1 MSTPVRYFGKY
12 ELRERLGRGGMA
24 EVWKAF
30 DPQLKRFVAI
40 KYLLASLQADPHLL
54 TRFTGEAQTIASLR
68 HPNIIHI
75 YEFAISD
82 PDSENP
88 TPYMVMDYIEGK
100 TLNDYIDSTSRIGKY
115 PPAQDIVQLFAS
127 ISLAIDYAHQR
138 HVIHRDIKPANI
150 LLDSSNKTRNPMGEP

>member
-12 ELRERLGRGGMA
+12 ELRERLGQGGMA

-40 KYLLASLQADPHLL
+40 KYLHANMQADPHIL
-54 TRFTGEAQTIASLR
+54 TRFTGEAQTIALLR

-82 PDSENP
+82 PDSDNP

-100 TLNDYIDSTSRIGKY
+100 TLKDYIDSTSRIIYQEIRWASLFWVTSVYSKCW
-115 PPAQDIVQLFAS
+115 AQLQAR
-127 ISLAIDYAHQR
+127 SLAF
-138 HVIHRDIKPANI
+138 
-150 LLDSSNKTRNPMGEP
+150 